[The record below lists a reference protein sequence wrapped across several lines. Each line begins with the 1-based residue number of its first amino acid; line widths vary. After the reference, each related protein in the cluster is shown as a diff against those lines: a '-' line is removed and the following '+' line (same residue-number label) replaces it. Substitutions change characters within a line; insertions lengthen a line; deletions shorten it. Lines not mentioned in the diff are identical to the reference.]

1 MIEICNRIGVEIL
14 KKKVSIYK
22 NKVSLFMLSTKSLF
36 ALTLIFSGIIVS
48 CGVEKPA
55 EIVKAEMS
63 IPAEIDYNIHVKPIL
78 SDRCFSCHGPDPN
91 TREAGLRLDMA
102 EGAYGPLADNKN
114 KVAVSPRNLHRS
126 DVYERL
132 VSDDPEKMMPPPQ
145 SNLSLSFREKAI
157 IIRWIEQGATYKP
170 HWAYIKPE
178 KSFLPKVSDTSWP
191 DNEIDYFVMAK
202 LDQINLK
209 PSSPAE
215 KERLIRRVSLDLT
228 GLPPDLDLVD
238 RFLNDTSPNAYEK
251 VVDYLLSTVAY
262 AERMALDWLDLAR
275 FADSNGLH
283 ADGYRMMWP
292 WRDWVIEAFN
302 ENMPY
307 DRFIEWQVAGDLM
320 PNPTKKQIL
329 ATAFNRNNQT
339 NSEAG
344 IIDEEYRLEYVL
356 DRSETIGKAFLGLTL
371 DCARCHDHKF
381 DPLSQKEY
389 FSMAA
394 FFNNMDEL
402 GMTGNDGN
410 SGPLLLYLEDD
421 EERDLERLKAKI
433 LSLEEEKVKAQQKFL
448 QEVNESSLAP
458 QWLPEKTLKMGLMAH
473 FNLDEYGDGSTLD
486 QSGRI
491 SAKVKGSPEIIS
503 SPAGKGMRFNNEL
516 DFLEIPGQGLFE
528 MTSAFS
534 FSFWAK
540 PESREPYR
548 SLLAN
553 SGNKNNFFRGYEV
566 FLDSTN
572 RVQVRIINALP
583 HNCIH
588 IITKDPIKME
598 DWSHIALT
606 YDGSGSAVGSLLHI
620 NGKPVPLDILM
631 DNLYK
636 SILPVNDSRGI
647 PVNRPLRLARSYRA
661 FGGDNGVYTGGLDDL
676 YLYDRILTGLEI
688 GELHRYGASSPIK
701 EYEPSEIG
709 KHLEF
714 HTNKEA
720 HAKKESL
727 KALRKEK
734 LKMLEGKKE
743 VMVMKERDHLRKTYM
758 LDRGEYELPTEEVQ
772 ADVPSVLT
780 SLEKEWP
787 RNRLGLA
794 KWLTH
799 PDHPLVSRVTVN
811 RYWNQFFGRGIVPTV
826 GDFGSQGELPS
837 NPLLLDWLS
846 VDFVESGW
854 DVKALVKKMVTS
866 ATYKQQSLATKELLE
881 LDPDNVYLA
890 RGPRHRLLGEFIRDS
905 YLHASGLLV
914 EDVGGP
920 SVKPYQPEGLW
931 EEKGEFSNFLL
942 TYNPDEGKDLYR
954 KSMYTFIRR
963 TSPAPAMTTFD
974 VPGREDCMVQR
985 QETNTPLQPLVLM
998 NDPQII
1004 EASRALAEKMQK
1016 EGGNKLEDQLVY
1028 GFRRVTGRMPTK
1040 KEILIFQK
1048 MFSEELDRFRQN
1060 KKDREALLDIGAS
1073 KMDRDLPLDQTA
1085 ALTMVANLMFNHFD
1099 FYTKQ

>member
-1 MIEICNRIGVEIL
+1 MFNRKSQFVFILTFIGIIASCGVDKPVEIL
-14 KKKVSIYK
+14 EAE
-22 NKVSLFMLSTKSLF
+22 LF
-36 ALTLIFSGIIVS
+36 
-48 CGVEKPA
+48 
-55 EIVKAEMS
+55 
-63 IPAEIDYNIHVKPIL
+63 IPEEIDYNIHVKPIL
-78 SDRCFSCHGPDPN
+78 SDRCFSCHGPDVN
-91 TREAGLRLDMA
+91 TREAGLRLDIA
-102 EGAYGPLADNKN
+102 EGAYEPLQNNKR
-114 KVAVSPRNLHRS
+114 KVAISPGKLHKSEVFNRLISGDSNL
-126 DVYERL
+126 
-132 VSDDPEKMMPPPQ
+132 MMPPPT
-145 SNLSLSFREKAI
+145 SNVSLSSQEKAI
-157 IIRWIEQGATYKP
+157 IIRWIEQGAPYKP

-178 KSFLPKVSDTSWP
+178 KSILPQVSDSTWVN
-191 DNEIDYFVMAK
+191 NEIDFFVMAK
-202 LDQINLK
+202 LDQTNLK
-209 PSSPAE
+209 PSAAAQ

-228 GLPPDLDLVD
+228 GLPPDLDLLE
-238 RFLNDTSPNAYEK
+238 RFLNDASPNAYEK
-251 VVDYLLSTVAY
+251 VVDTLFSSAAY
-262 AERMALDWLDLAR
+262 GERMALDWLDVAR

-307 DRFIEWQVAGDLM
+307 DRFIQWQVAGDLM
-320 PNPTKKQIL
+320 PNPTKNQIL

-371 DCARCHDHKF
+371 ECARCHDHKF
-381 DPLSQKEY
+381 DPLSQKDY

-410 SGPLLLYLEDD
+410 SGPLMLYLEDE
-421 EERDLERLKAKI
+421 EERDLERLKVKI
-433 LSLEEEKVKAQQKFL
+433 RALEDEKTKVQHKFL
-448 QEVNESSLAP
+448 QRENMGNLAP
-458 QWLPEKTLKMGLMAH
+458 QWLPEKTLKMGLIAH
-473 FNLDEYGDGSTLD
+473 FNFDEFGDGRTLD
-486 QSGRI
+486 QSGKI
-491 SAKVKGSPEIIS
+491 SAKIKGSPEIIS
-503 SPAGKGMRFNNEL
+503 SPGGKGMRFKNES
-516 DFLEIPGQGLFE
+516 DFLEIPEQGLFE
-528 MTSAFS
+528 MTDAFS

-540 PESREPYR
+540 PESKEPYR

-572 RVQVRIINALP
+572 RIQVRLIHALP
-583 HNCIH
+583 HNCVH
-588 IITKDPIKME
+588 LITKDPIKME

-606 YDGSGSAVGSLLHI
+606 YDGSAAAYGTQLFI
-620 NGKPVPLDILM
+620 DGKPRPVDVM
-631 DNLYK
+631 VDNLYK
-636 SILPVNDSRGI
+636 SILPVNDSKGI
-647 PVNRPLRLARSYRA
+647 LINRPLRLARSYRLY
-661 FGGDNGVYTGGLDDL
+661 GGDNGIYTGGLDEL
-676 YLYDRILTGLEI
+676 YLYNRVLTGLEI
-688 GELHRYGASSPIK
+688 AELHHYGASSPNK
-701 EYEPSEIG
+701 EYEQSDINR
-709 KHLEF
+709 HLDY

-720 HAKKESL
+720 KDKNESL
-727 KALRKEK
+727 NVLRREQ
-734 LKMLEGKKE
+734 LKMLEDKKE
-743 VMVMKERDHLRKTYM
+743 VMVMKERDRLRKTYI
-758 LDRGEYELPTEEVQ
+758 LDRGEYNLPTEEVQ
-772 ADVPSVLT
+772 ADVPSVLP
-780 SLEKEWP
+780 SLKKEWP

-799 PDHPLVSRVTVN
+799 SDHPLVSRVAVN
-811 RYWNQFFGRGIVPTV
+811 RYWNQFFGRGLVHTV

-837 NPLLLDWLS
+837 HPLLLDWLAL
-846 VDFVESGW
+846 DFVASGW

-866 ATYKQQSLATKELLE
+866 ATYKQQSLATKELVE

-914 EDVGGP
+914 EEIGGP

-942 TYNPDEGKDLYR
+942 TYRPDEGKDLYR
-954 KSMYTFIRR
+954 RSMYTFIRR
-963 TSPAPAMTTFD
+963 TSPAPAMATFD
-974 VPGREDCMVQR
+974 VPERTDCMVQR

-1016 EGGNKLEDQLVY
+1016 EGGNNLEDQLGY
-1028 GFRRVTGRMPTK
+1028 GFRRVTGRRPSE
-1040 KEILIFQK
+1040 KEIQIFQK
-1048 MFSEELDRFRQN
+1048 MFSEELHRYSQN
-1060 KKDREALLDIGAS
+1060 KTDREALLNVGAS
-1073 KMDRDLPLDQTA
+1073 KVDRGLPLDKTA

>member
-1 MIEICNRIGVEIL
+1 MEKIDFGTGFL
-14 KKKVSIYK
+14 
-22 NKVSLFMLSTKSLF
+22 
-36 ALTLIFSGIIVS
+36 LIFLLISLGLCFS
-48 CGVEKPA
+48 CGVEKPDDILEA
-55 EIVKAEMS
+55 ELNLPE
-63 IPAEIDYNIHVKPIL
+63 EIDYNLHVKPIL

-102 EGAYGPLADNKN
+102 EGAYKPLAENKR
-114 KVAVSPRNLHRS
+114 KVAVSPGNLHRS

-132 VSDDPEKMMPPPQ
+132 VSDDPEKKMPPPG
-145 SNLSLSFREKAI
+145 SNLTLSSREKAI
-157 IIRWIEQGATYKP
+157 IIRWIEQGAHYKP

-178 KSFLPKVSDTSWP
+178 KSILPQVSDTTWAN
-191 DNEIDYFVMAK
+191 NEIDYFVMAK
-202 LDQINLK
+202 LDQTNLK
-209 PSSPAE
+209 PSPPAE

-228 GLPPDLDLVD
+228 GLPPDLDLIE

-251 VVDYLLSTVAY
+251 AVDTLLASVAY
-262 AERMALDWLDLAR
+262 GERMALDWLDVAR
-275 FADSNGLH
+275 YADSNGLH

-292 WRDWVIEAFN
+292 WRDWVIEAFK

-320 PNPTKKQIL
+320 SEPTKQQVL

-344 IIDEEYRLEYVL
+344 IIDEEYRLEYVF

-381 DPLSQKEY
+381 DPLSQKDY
-389 FSMAA
+389 YSMAA

-410 SGPLLLYLEDD
+410 SGPLMLYLEDE
-421 EERDLERLKAKI
+421 EERDLEKLKDKI
-433 LSLEEEKVKAQQKFL
+433 RALEDEKARAQQNFL
-448 QEVNESSLAP
+448 QEKNMDSLDP
-458 QWLPEKTLKMGLMAH
+458 QWFPEKTLQKGLIAH
-473 FNLDEYGDGSTLD
+473 FNLDEYGEGSTLD
-486 QSGRI
+486 QSGKVL
-491 SAKVKGSPEIIS
+491 AKVKGSPEIIS
-503 SPAGKGMRFNNEL
+503 SPVGEGMRFKNES
-516 DFLEIPGQGLFE
+516 DVLEIPEQGLFE

-572 RVQVRIINALP
+572 RVQVRIIHALP

-588 IITKDPIKME
+588 LITKDPIKMD
-598 DWSHIALT
+598 DWSHIVLT
-606 YDGSGSAVGSLLHI
+606 YDGSASASGTQLYI
-620 NGKPVPLDILM
+620 DGKPWPLEVLV

-636 SILPVNDSRGI
+636 SILPVKDSSGE
-647 PVNRPLRLARSYRA
+647 PVNRPLRLARSYRLY
-661 FGGDNGVYTGGLDDL
+661 GGDNGIFTGGLDEL
-676 YLYDRILTGLEI
+676 YLYKRVLTGLEI
-688 GELHRYGASSPIK
+688 EELHRNGVSSPNK
-701 EYEPSEIG
+701 EYEPSEIRR
-709 KHLEF
+709 HLDY
-714 HTNKEA
+714 HTNVEVRDKN
-720 HAKKESL
+720 ESL
-727 KALRKEK
+727 KVLRQEQ
-734 LKMLEGKKE
+734 LKMLEDKKE
-743 VMVMKERDHLRKTYM
+743 VMVMKERDHFRKTYI
-758 LDRGEYELPTEEVQ
+758 LDRGEYDSPTDEVQ
-772 ADVPSVLT
+772 ADVPAVLPT
-780 SLEKEWP
+780 LDQQWP

-799 PDHPLVSRVTVN
+799 PDHPLVSRVAVN

-837 NPLLLDWLS
+837 HPLLLDWLA

-866 ATYKQQSLATKELLE
+866 ATYKQQSLATEELLE

-905 YLHASGLLV
+905 YLHASGLL
-914 EDVGGP
+914 EEEVGGP

-942 TYNPDEGKDLYR
+942 TYRPDEGKDLYR
-954 KSMYTFIRR
+954 RSMYTFIRR

-974 VPGREDCMVQR
+974 VPERADCMVQR

-1016 EGGNKLEDQLVY
+1016 EGGNHLEDQLAY
-1028 GFRRVTGRMPTK
+1028 GFRRVTGRRPSE
-1040 KEILIFQK
+1040 KEMNIFKK
-1048 MFSEELDRFRQN
+1048 MFSEELHRFSQN
-1060 KKDREALLDIGAS
+1060 KKDREALLNVGAS
-1073 KMDRDLPLDQTA
+1073 KVDRNLPLEKTA
-1085 ALTMVANLMFNHFD
+1085 ALTMVANIMFNHFD

>member
-1 MIEICNRIGVEIL
+1 M
-14 KKKVSIYK
+14 
-22 NKVSLFMLSTKSLF
+22 
-36 ALTLIFSGIIVS
+36 GIIYYRVICIVFCIITLVS

-55 EIVKAEMS
+55 DVVIAERS

-78 SDRCFSCHGPDPN
+78 SDRCFSCHGPDAN
-91 TREAGLRLDMA
+91 TREAGLRLDNA
-102 EGAYGPLADNKN
+102 EGAYGPLAENRHE
-114 KVAVSPRNLHRS
+114 VAISPGNLHIS
-126 DVYERL
+126 NVYERL
-132 VSDDPEKMMPPPQ
+132 VSENPEQQMPPPQ
-145 SNLSLSFREKAI
+145 SNLTLSSTEKAI
-157 IIRWIEQGATYKP
+157 LIRWIEQGAKYKP

-178 KSFLPKVSDTSWP
+178 KGMLPPVSDTSWP
-191 DNEIDYFVMAK
+191 TNEIDFFVMAK
-202 LDQINLK
+202 LDQIGLT
-209 PSSPAE
+209 PSYPAD

-238 RFLNDTSPNAYEK
+238 RFLTDTSSNAYEK
-251 VVDYLLSTVAY
+251 VVDHLLSTVAY
-262 AERMALDWLDLAR
+262 AERMALDWLDVAR

-292 WRDWVIEAFN
+292 WRDWVIEAFK

-320 PNPTKKQIL
+320 PNPSKKQIL

-344 IIDEEYRLEYVL
+344 IIDEEYRLENVL

-381 DPLSQKEY
+381 DPLSQKDY
-389 FSMAA
+389 YSMAA

-433 LSLEEEKVKAQQKFL
+433 RALEQEKTKVQQNFMQQVDKGSLV
-448 QEVNESSLAP
+448 P

-473 FNLDEYGDGSTLD
+473 IDLDEYGDGSTLD
-486 QSGRI
+486 KSGKI
-491 SAKVKGSPEIIS
+491 SAKVKGSPEIIP
-503 SPAGKGMRFNNEL
+503 SPTGKGMRFKNEL

-534 FSFWAK
+534 FSFWAR
-540 PESREPYR
+540 PESRESYR

-583 HNCIH
+583 DNCIH

-598 DWSHIALT
+598 DWTHIALT
-606 YDGSGSAVGSLLHI
+606 YNGSAAASGTQLYI
-620 NGKPVPLDILM
+620 NGKPFPIIVLV

-636 SILPVNDSRGI
+636 SILPVNDSRGV
-647 PVNRPLRLARSYRA
+647 PTNRPLRLARSYRA
-661 FGGDNGVYTGGLDDL
+661 FGGDNGIYTGGLDEL
-676 YLYDRILTGLEI
+676 YLYDRVLTALEVA
-688 GELHRYGASSPIK
+688 ELHRHGTSTQIK
-701 EYEPSEIG
+701 EYELSDI
-709 KHLEF
+709 KQHLDY

-720 HAKKESL
+720 RNKNESL
-727 KALRKEK
+727 KGLRQEQ
-734 LKMLEGKKE
+734 LKMLEDKKE
-743 VMVMKERDHLRKTYM
+743 VMVMKERDRLRKTYI
-758 LDRGEYELPTEEVQ
+758 LDRGEYNLPLEEVQ
-772 ADVPSVLT
+772 ADVPSILL
-780 SLEKEWP
+780 SLQKEWP
-787 RNRLGLA
+787 KNRLGLA

-837 NPLLLDWLS
+837 HPLLLDWLA
-846 VDFVESGW
+846 VDFIESGW

-866 ATYKQQSLATKELLE
+866 ATYKQQSLATKELME
-881 LDPDNVYLA
+881 MDPDNVYLA
-890 RGPRHRLLGEFIRDS
+890 RGPRHRLIGEFIRDS

-914 EDVGGP
+914 EEVGGP

-931 EEKGEFSNFLL
+931 EEKGEFSNFLR
-942 TYNPDEGKDLYR
+942 TYDPDEGKDLYR
-954 KSMYTFIRR
+954 RSMYTFIRR

-1004 EASRALAEKMQK
+1004 EASRVLAEKMQK
-1016 EGGNKLEDQLVY
+1016 EGGIQLEDQLVY
-1028 GFRRVTGRMPTK
+1028 GFRRVTGRKPTEMEVQIF
-1040 KEILIFQK
+1040 KE
-1048 MFSEELDRFRQN
+1048 MFSEELLRFREN
-1060 KKDREALLDIGAS
+1060 KSDIEALVQVGAS
-1073 KMDRDLPLDQTA
+1073 KVDQGLPLDKTA

>member
-1 MIEICNRIGVEIL
+1 MAKIDFGRVIPIIFLLG
-14 KKKVSIYK
+14 
-22 NKVSLFMLSTKSLF
+22 SLGCCL
-36 ALTLIFSGIIVS
+36 S
-48 CGVEKPA
+48 CGVEKPDEILAA
-55 EIVKAEMS
+55 ELQL
-63 IPAEIDYNIHVKPIL
+63 PDEIDYNLHVKPIL

-102 EGAYGPLADNKN
+102 EGAYGPLAENKR
-114 KVAVSPRNLHRS
+114 KVAVSPGKLHRS
-126 DVYERL
+126 DVYERM
-132 VSDDPEKMMPPPQ
+132 VSDDPEIMMPPPA
-145 SNLSLSFREKAI
+145 SNLSLSSREKAI

-178 KSFLPKVSDTSWP
+178 KSILPKVSDPSWAN
-191 DNEIDYFVMAK
+191 NEIDYFVMAK
-202 LDQINLK
+202 LDENNLK

-228 GLPPDLDLVD
+228 GLPPDLGLVD

-251 VVDYLLSTVAY
+251 VVDTLLASVAY
-262 AERMALDWLDLAR
+262 GERMALDWLDVGR
-275 FADSNGLH
+275 YADSNGLH

-292 WRDWVIEAFN
+292 WRDWVIEAFK

-307 DRFIEWQVAGDLM
+307 DRFIQWQVAGDLM
-320 PNPTKKQIL
+320 PQPSKKQIL

-344 IIDEEYRLEYVL
+344 IIDEEYRLEYVF

-381 DPLSQKEY
+381 DPISQKDY
-389 FSMAA
+389 YSMAA

-410 SGPLLLYLEDD
+410 SGPLMLYLEDE
-421 EERDLERLKAKI
+421 EERDLERLKAEI
-433 LSLEEEKVKAQQKFL
+433 RALEDERANAQQKFL
-448 QEVNESSLAP
+448 QEENKGSLDP
-458 QWLPEKTLKMGLMAH
+458 QWLPEKTLKMGLIAH
-473 FNLDEYGDGSTLD
+473 FNLDEYGEGNTLD
-486 QSGRI
+486 QSGKVL
-491 SAKVKGSPEIIS
+491 AKVKGSPEIIS
-503 SPAGKGMRFNNEL
+503 SPVGKGMRFKNEL
-516 DFLEIPGQGLFE
+516 DVFEIPEQGLFE

-534 FSFWAK
+534 FSFWAR

-572 RVQVRIINALP
+572 RVQVKIIHALP

-588 IITKDPIKME
+588 LITENPIKMG
-598 DWSHIALT
+598 DWSQIALT
-606 YDGSGSAVGSLLHI
+606 YDGSAAASGTQLYI
-620 NGKPVPLDILM
+620 DGKPWPLVVM
-631 DNLYK
+631 VDNLYK
-636 SILPVNDSRGI
+636 SILPVKDSRGE
-647 PVNRPLRLARSYRA
+647 PVNRPLRLARSYRV
-661 FGGDNGVYTGGLDDL
+661 FGGDNGIYTGGLDEL
-676 YLYDRILTGLEI
+676 YLYNRVLTGLEI
-688 GELHRYGASSPIK
+688 AELYNYGASSPLK
-701 EYEPSEIG
+701 EYGPSDISR
-709 KHLEF
+709 HLDY

-720 HAKKESL
+720 RDKNKSL
-727 KALRKEK
+727 KVLRGEQ
-734 LKMLEGKKE
+734 LKMLEDKKE
-743 VMVMKERDHLRKTYM
+743 VMVMKERDHFRKTYI
-758 LDRGEYELPTEEVQ
+758 LDRGEYNLPTEEVQ
-772 ADVPSVLT
+772 ADVPAVLP
-780 SLEKEWP
+780 SLEEQWP

-794 KWLTH
+794 KWLTI
-799 PDHPLVSRVTVN
+799 PDHPLVSRVAVN
-811 RYWNQFFGRGIVPTV
+811 RYWNQFFGRGIVNTV

-837 NPLLLDWLS
+837 HPLLLDWLA

-854 DVKALVKKMVTS
+854 DVKALVKKTVTS
-866 ATYKQQSLATKELLE
+866 ATYKQGSLASKELLE

-890 RGPRHRLLGEFIRDS
+890 RGPRQRLLGEFIRDS

-914 EDVGGP
+914 EEVGGP

-931 EEKGEFSNFLL
+931 KEKGEFSNFLL
-942 TYNPDEGKDLYR
+942 TYRPDEGKDLYR
-954 KSMYTFIRR
+954 RSMYTFIRR

-1016 EGGNKLEDQLVY
+1016 DGGHVLEDQLVY
-1028 GFRRVTGRMPTK
+1028 GFRRVTGRRPSE
-1040 KEILIFQK
+1040 KEMHIFQK
-1048 MFSEELDRFRQN
+1048 MFSEELHRFGQN
-1060 KKDREALLDIGAS
+1060 KKDGEALLNVGAS
-1073 KMDRDLPLDQTA
+1073 RVDPSLPLEKTA

>member
-1 MIEICNRIGVEIL
+1 M
-14 KKKVSIYK
+14 
-22 NKVSLFMLSTKSLF
+22 
-36 ALTLIFSGIIVS
+36 S

-55 EIVKAEMS
+55 EILEAETS
-63 IPAEIDYNIHVKPIL
+63 IPSEIDYNIHVKPIL

-114 KVAVSPRNLHRS
+114 KVAVSPGNLHRS

-145 SNLSLSFREKAI
+145 SNLTLSSREKAI
-157 IIRWIEQGATYKP
+157 IVRWIEQGATYKP

-178 KSFLPKVSDTSWP
+178 KNILPKVSDPTWP
-191 DNEIDYFVMAK
+191 NNEIDYFVMSK

-209 PSSPAE
+209 PSPPAE

-251 VVDYLLSTVAY
+251 VVDNLLSTVAY
-262 AERMALDWLDLAR
+262 AERMALDWLDVAR

-307 DRFIEWQVAGDLM
+307 DRFIEWQVAGDLI
-320 PNPTKKQIL
+320 PNPSKKQIL

-381 DPLSQKEY
+381 DPLSQKDY

-421 EERDLERLKAKI
+421 EERDLNRLKAKI
-433 LSLEEEKVKAQQKFL
+433 RSLEEEKVKAQQKFL
-448 QEVNESSLAP
+448 SEVKEGSLAP
-458 QWLPEKTLKMGLMAH
+458 QWLPEKTLKLGLMAH
-473 FNLDEYGDGSTLD
+473 FDLGEYRNGSILDP
-486 QSGRI
+486 SGKVM
-491 SAKVKGSPEIIS
+491 AKVKGSPEIIP
-503 SPAGKGMRFNNEL
+503 SPGGKGMRFKNEL
-516 DFLEIPGQGLFE
+516 DFLEIPEQGLFE

-606 YDGSGSAVGSLLHI
+606 YDGSAVADGTVVYI
-620 NGKPVPLDILM
+620 DGKPAPLETLR

-636 SILPVNDSRGI
+636 SILPVNDSRGM

-661 FGGDNGVYTGGLDDL
+661 FGGDNGIYTGGLDDL
-676 YLYDRILTGLEI
+676 YIYDRVLTELEVA
-688 GELHRYGASSPIK
+688 ELHHYGTTSQLK
-701 EYEPSEIG
+701 EYELSEIG
-709 KHLEF
+709 RHLDY

-720 HAKKESL
+720 RNKDESL
-727 KALRKEK
+727 KILRQEQ

-743 VMVMKERDHLRKTYM
+743 VMVMKERDHLRKTYI
-758 LDRGEYELPTEEVQ
+758 LDRGEYELPTKEVQ
-772 ADVPSVLT
+772 ADVPSVLP

-799 PDHPLVSRVTVN
+799 SDHPLVSRVSVN

-826 GDFGSQGELPS
+826 GDFGSQGDLPS
-837 NPLLLDWLS
+837 HPLLLDWLA
-846 VDFVESGW
+846 VDFIESGW
-854 DVKALVKKMVTS
+854 DVKALVRKMVTS
-866 ATYKQQSLATKELLE
+866 ATYRQQSLATNELLE

-914 EDVGGP
+914 EEVGGP
-920 SVKPYQPEGLW
+920 SVKPYQPVGLW

-942 TYNPDEGKDLYR
+942 TYRPDKGKDLYR

-974 VPGREDCMVQR
+974 VPGREDCTVQR

-1016 EGGNKLEDQLVY
+1016 EAGNQLEDQLVY
-1028 GFRRVTGRMPTK
+1028 GFRRVIGRKPSE
-1040 KEILIFQK
+1040 KEMQLFQK
-1048 MFSEELDRFRQN
+1048 MFSMELDRFRTN
-1060 KKDREALLDIGAS
+1060 KKDREALLNVGAS
-1073 KMDRDLPLDQTA
+1073 KLDRDLPLDRTA